1 MKKRF
6 ESRGEKSKDA
16 AMDTP
21 IKDKDAGKEYV
32 EEEDVS
38 RIAMI
43 ERELNGVKDDVSEIK
58 MLLKT
63 LTEGKRVD
71 GGLEEKESLNKEVE
85 IEPKKEPDEGD
96 EKSGGRQQSP
106 QPKSNS
112 KKRLDRLDHETLVR
126 LCWSG
131 EYLQHQ
137 ESVFVNAPNTSL
149 ETLPS
154 LSSPPA

>member
-21 IKDKDAGKEYV
+21 IKDKDAGKEHV

-38 RIAMI
+38 RVAMI

-63 LTEGKRVD
+63 VPAK
-71 GGLEEKESLNKEVE
+71 
-85 IEPKKEPDEGD
+85 
-96 EKSGGRQQSP
+96 
-106 QPKSNS
+106 
-112 KKRLDRLDHETLVR
+112 
-126 LCWSG
+126 
-131 EYLQHQ
+131 
-137 ESVFVNAPNTSL
+137 VFA
-149 ETLPS
+149 
-154 LSSPPA
+154 

>member
-43 ERELNGVKDDVSEIK
+43 ERESEVPCQR
-58 MLLKT
+58 
-63 LTEGKRVD
+63 GQD
-71 GGLEEKESLNKEVE
+71 LEEPRRGFL
-85 IEPKKEPDEGD
+85 
-96 EKSGGRQQSP
+96 
-106 QPKSNS
+106 
-112 KKRLDRLDHETLVR
+112 
-126 LCWSG
+126 
-131 EYLQHQ
+131 
-137 ESVFVNAPNTSL
+137 TS
-149 ETLPS
+149 
-154 LSSPPA
+154 